1 MNIFRRYG
9 IRFFAATCLCAYGD
23 EAPREEST
31 ALHES
36 AYVRE
41 FLPNVTQEAATREWG
56 KFSFSRSTGFNAH
69 TSPFAG
75 SLNITALSRFEIGT
89 SPIFYAAKEHVFNLN
104 TKIFFYKGERW
115 NWALGYT
122 LMAFSLH
129 SQTPPTVKYK
139 YNQSSASLLVNY
151 FSPWW
156 DLNFSG
162 FASAV
167 SAIITGDNNTIPT
180 IGTKNEW
187 GVDVSKV
194 LNDKYFLTVG
204 FGQLR
209 EKGYT
214 PFEETP
220 WNLGASVGIK
230 IPEAFLSR
238 PSTGFLYVPQTG
250 RWQMLFS
257 TTFY

>member
-1 MNIFRRYG
+1 MFRRYG
-9 IRFFAATCLCAYGD
+9 ILLFAAIHLFADSEEVPRD
-23 EAPREEST
+23 ESSV
-31 ALHES
+31 LHES
-36 AYVRE
+36 TFVRE
-41 FLPNVTQEAATREWG
+41 FLPNITQEAATREWG

-75 SLNITALSRFEIGT
+75 SLNITALPRFEIGT
-89 SPIFYAAKEHVFNLN
+89 SPIFYAAKEHTFNLN
-104 TKIFFYKGERW
+104 TKFFFYNGERW
-115 NWALGYT
+115 HWALSYT
-122 LMAFSLH
+122 LMGFSLK
-129 SQTPPTVKYK
+129 SEDSTPIKYK
-139 YNQSSASLLVNY
+139 YNQSSLSLLVNY

-156 DLNFSG
+156 DLNFS
-162 FASAV
+162 AV
-167 SAIITGDNNTIPT
+167 GSSVYAIITGDNNTIPT
-180 IGTKNEW
+180 IGSKQEW

-194 LNDKYFLTVG
+194 LNEKYFLTLG

-209 EKGYT
+209 DKGYT

-230 IPEAFLSR
+230 FPNAFLSR

-250 RWQMLFS
+250 RWQFLFS